1 MRRECERKLVGRM
14 LGRITVAP
22 GSARQLVGECREW
35 SSLRG
40 QRVRALERHGKWLLM
55 RLHSGVTVAI
65 HPRMSGRLLVCN
77 PTELARLAP
86 HARVVMR
93 LDNGRLAVLNDAR
106 RFGRVL
112 QLPVG
117 TNQPQRTGPD
127 AMKISR
133 ASFAAA
139 LTSTSRSVKAALLD
153 QALLAGVGNIYAD
166 EMLWMAQVHPG
177 GRANALTNAQA
188 GELHKAMG
196 RVLRGA
202 IVRSGTSFDA
212 GYEGGRNQHHLN
224 AYGRAGK
231 PCKRC
236 GSPLAI
242 LKIASRTTVMC
253 AKCQRDPVQQRGR
266 KKAVPSAST
275 RSQSHPSLE
284 SASRGRSR
292 RVSRAKSQAP
302 TRVDG
307 Q

>member
-1 MRRECERKLVGRM
+1 MPELPEVETMRRECERKLVGRM

-153 QALLAGVGNIYAD
+153 QVLLAGVGNIYAD

-177 GRANALTNAQA
+177 GRADALTHAQS

-212 GYEGGRNQHHLN
+212 GYEGGRNQHQRT
-224 AYGRAGK
+224 G
-231 PCKRC
+231 PD
-236 GSPLAI
+236 AI
-242 LKIASRTTVMC
+242 KI
-253 AKCQRDPVQQRGR
+253 
-266 KKAVPSAST
+266 
-275 RSQSHPSLE
+275 
-284 SASRGRSR
+284 
-292 RVSRAKSQAP
+292 SRASFAAALTSTSRSVKAALLDQVLLAG
-302 TRVDG
+302 VGNIYADEMLW
-307 Q
+307 